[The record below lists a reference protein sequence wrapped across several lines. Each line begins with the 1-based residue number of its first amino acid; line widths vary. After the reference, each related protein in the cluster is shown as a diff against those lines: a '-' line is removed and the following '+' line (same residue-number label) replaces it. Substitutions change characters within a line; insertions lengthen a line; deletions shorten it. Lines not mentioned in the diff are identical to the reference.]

1 MSQNLSRRKYAAIT
15 RFLNETMQDEGN
27 SKRVRLSAAFRL
39 CDVYTAHD
47 ARAWRLEDRA
57 YRAALRAQGVSVT
70 EPNETETA
78 VPETAEQAAARF
90 LQSVGRGVTSNE

>member
-1 MSQNLSRRKYAAIT
+1 MNAA
-15 RFLNETMQDEGN
+15 M
-27 SKRVRLSAAFRL
+27 RLSDIFL
-39 CDVYTAHD
+39 TAD
-47 ARAWRLEDRA
+47 QRAEKQADRA

-90 LQSVGRGVTSNE
+90 LQSVGHGVTTNE